1 MKIETM
7 SDEFKASLPER
18 AQRYIDRGLSTGD
31 VDREKMQ
38 DAVRRVYKAAGLDE
52 PKIFVWMES
61 PYQGCIAAWWLIKL
75 LEELAK
81 TDQVMDQV
89 RNQVWGQVLNNTMY
103 GGWEAGWISH
113 FATLV
118 ELGAR
123 LDENYQSWLE
133 AMDELV
139 ECGWWFPYRGAVV
152 MTGRPRGILHLDP
165 QGRLHNSK
173 GPAIQWKDGYK
184 LYYFHG
190 TRVSE
195 EIIEHPELIT
205 VKAIMKETNSEVRRC
220 MCEIMGWDN
229 YVREAKLK
237 LVDECDDPANA
248 PHKLRLYD
256 VPEQVFDVPV
266 RLLLMVNATP
276 KRDGVVPLYG
286 ETVPKE
292 CKTALGAAAWQI
304 DVSEEVYARMA
315 RAS

>member
-1 MKIETM
+1 M
-7 SDEFKASLPER
+7 D
-18 AQRYIDRGLSTGD
+18 QVWGQVIDQVWD
-31 VDREKMQ
+31 Q
-38 DAVRRVYKAAGLDE
+38 VRDQVR
-52 PKIFVWMES
+52 
-61 PYQGCIAAWWLIKL
+61 
-75 LEELAK
+75 
-81 TDQVMDQV
+81 DQVMGQVGDQVWDQVLDQVRDQVLDQVRDQV